1 MQTLEEVEQTNWLG
15 ISWLKSD
22 YMWVWVALLILT
34 ALEVIAPEPQL
45 VGLGDFPGFLGIMA
59 PRTFQVVT
67 LIGLAIIKTVLVAWY
82 YMHLIS
88 ERPAIILI
96 ACAPFL
102 FATFLTIGMF
112 PWGPPFAGGPG

>member
-1 MQTLEEVEQTNWLG
+1 MQTLEEVEHKSWLG
-15 ISWLKSD
+15 ISWLKAD

-34 ALEVIAPEPQL
+34 ALEVIVPEPQL
-45 VGLGDFPGFLGIMA
+45 IGLGEFPGLFGIME
-59 PRTFQVVT
+59 PRTFQVVS
-67 LIGLAIIKTVLVAWY
+67 LIVLAMVKTGLVGWY

-112 PWGPPFAGGPG
+112 PWGPG